1 MPCGSRKSCGS
12 IGAIHGPGLLGLVE
26 SVFSAGCGLGETR
39 DYFTYS
45 EGPRHL
51 RSLSGPCRPCPCRP
65 CPCPCRPCLVW
76 SHAAWSL
83 SRLVWSLVSGRIPY
97 RASAL
102 TSRCRSAA
110 VASLADNFF
119 GEILAASLDPSRRGI
134 YPVVLP
140 PLQLAEPP
148 AHHLCFIKWTS
159 RLILRP
165 RPRAGKP
172 ARGEAPQQQPRHSA
186 TTPAATTLR
195 RRRARRRTRRSTRRS
210 VLPTPTRWRWRT
222 KGKRGQLRRGRTPPH
237 PRR

>member
-1 MPCGSRKSCGS
+1 MPCGSRKSCCS
-12 IGAIHGPGLLGLVE
+12 IRAIPGPGLLGLVD
-26 SVFSAGCGLGETR
+26 SMFSAGCGLGEIR
-39 DYFTYS
+39 VYFTFQRRS
-45 EGPRHL
+45 KTPSVPVP
-51 RSLSGPCRPCPCRP
+51 SLSSLSRPCRGVPVPVVPVSSGRMS
-65 CPCPCRPCLVW
+65 RGPCLVW
-76 SHAAWSL
+76 SG
-83 SRLVWSLVSGRIPY
+83 RLGLVAFPV
-97 RASAL
+97 A
-102 TSRCRSAA
+102 AA

-172 ARGEAPQQQPRHSA
+172 ARGEAPQQQPRLSA
-186 TTPAATTLR
+186 TIPAATTLR